1 MSELDLPGESGVDAF
16 GAAGGG
22 MDVQMLAAALRQDSA
37 DLDVYAKVLSVNLV
51 ESLPRDAVQVVRKRS
66 LADRA
71 AGREGNVV
79 ELDVALGDVRLALRM
94 DRGRVAGEICKEVR
108 GVVLSRQQV
117 GLDEWI
123 AALAQGLA
131 DAASQNAKARD
142 ALQRWLT

>member
-1 MSELDLPGESGVDAF
+1 MSELDLPGESGL
-16 GAAGGG
+16 GGLGGAGGG

-37 DLDVYAKVLSVNLV
+37 DLDLYAKVLSVNLV

-123 AALAQGLA
+123 SALAQGLA
-131 DAASQNAKARD
+131 DAANANAKARE
-142 ALQRWLT
+142 ALQRWLA

>member
-1 MSELDLPGESGVDAF
+1 MSELDLPGEAGVDGF

-51 ESLPRDAVQVVRKRS
+51 ESLPRDAVRVVRKRS
-66 LADRA
+66 LSDRA

-131 DAASQNAKARD
+131 DAAASNAKARE